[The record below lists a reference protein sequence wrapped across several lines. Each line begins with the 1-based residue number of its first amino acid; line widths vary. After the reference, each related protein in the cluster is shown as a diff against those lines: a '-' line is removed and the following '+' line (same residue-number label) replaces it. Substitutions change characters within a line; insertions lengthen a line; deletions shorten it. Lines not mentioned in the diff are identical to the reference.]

1 MSTEFLKKKFVNS
14 QTDFSDLK
22 KKLNH
27 FVSIL
32 TGPSLDA
39 VNATSSEFLSTQNTA
54 MSIVLSWSTTK
65 SKMKQHYVMNWTK
78 KCNYLNIGDCCS
90 IHSDEELTLV
100 TSAFETLYCGQLHSS
115 KQIILKYPN
124 WCSTTVSLESYPLHP
139 LKVFCPYTN
148 IKSGKLLND
157 VMLVS
162 MLVTESKEALSSD
175 KD

>member
-54 MSIVLSWSTTK
+54 MSIVLCWSTTK

-124 WCSTTVSLESYPLHP
+124 WKESYPLHP

-157 VMLVS
+157 VMMVS

>member
-54 MSIVLSWSTTK
+54 MSIVLCWSTTK

-78 KCNYLNIGDCCS
+78 KCNYLNIGDSCS
-90 IHSDEELTLV
+90 IHSDEGLTLV

-124 WCSTTVSLESYPLHP
+124 WKESYPLHP

-157 VMLVS
+157 VMMVS

>member
-54 MSIVLSWSTTK
+54 MSIVLCWSTTK
-65 SKMKQHYVMNWTK
+65 SKMKQYYVMNWTK
-78 KCNYLNIGDCCS
+78 KSNYLNFGDSCS
-90 IHSDEELTLV
+90 IHSDEGLTLV

-124 WCSTTVSLESYPLHP
+124 WKESYPLHP

-157 VMLVS
+157 VMMVS